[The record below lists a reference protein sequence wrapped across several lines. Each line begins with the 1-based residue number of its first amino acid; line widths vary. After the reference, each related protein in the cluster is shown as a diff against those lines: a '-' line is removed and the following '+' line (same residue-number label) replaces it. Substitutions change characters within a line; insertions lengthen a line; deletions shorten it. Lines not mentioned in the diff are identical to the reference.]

1 MILPLVIALAMVA
14 IILPP
19 VLKWKENKLAVVVF
33 YMLVLTQAFII
44 WYVVPLLPHFSSHLG
59 PAQAFCI
66 SLISATMLNLAFG
79 GLLREMKGV
88 VYLVDSVIAYMCLLM
103 LWTWMFPELG
113 LSYFGYAFIVAL
125 MLFLPD
131 FFIARPIA
139 ARSSGHIR
147 TGGAPHDKPPIS

>member
-1 MILPLVIALAMVA
+1 MMLPLVIALAMVA

-66 SLISATMLNLAFG
+66 SLISALVLSLVFG
-79 GLLREMKGV
+79 GLLRQAKGAACCAT
-88 VYLVDSVIAYMCLLM
+88 I
-103 LWTWMFPELG
+103 WMRTAAAIWILKRRPVAG
-113 LSYFGYAFIVAL
+113 L
-125 MLFLPD
+125 
-131 FFIARPIA
+131 
-139 ARSSGHIR
+139 
-147 TGGAPHDKPPIS
+147 

>member
-33 YMLVLTQAFII
+33 YMLVLTQAFVI

-66 SLISATMLNLAFG
+66 SLISALVLNLVFG
-79 GLLREMKGV
+79 GLLRKAKGAADIMWSITV
-88 VYLVDSVIAYMCLLM
+88 HACLLV

-113 LSYFGYAFIVAL
+113 LLNIGYAFIVAL
-125 MLFLPD
+125 MLFIPD

-139 ARSSGHIR
+139 ALSCNA
-147 TGGAPHDKPPIS
+147 TT